1 MTRPFHRPASLP
13 GLLARYLLLTAAL
26 GILAAVLWWLGVS
39 IFINS
44 GLVLPAYSGERAA
57 LAALHDPALA
67 LNGCDRLLVLADGGV
82 RAVLDP
88 ARDALPVLQAQL
100 AALYGRISLHRLR
113 GADGCEQLV
122 MLKEEDPA

>member
-26 GILAAVLWWLGVS
+26 GILTAVLWWLGVS

-57 LAALHDPALA
+57 LAATETLPPYTAKTFA
-67 LNGCDRLLVLADGGV
+67 EAP
-82 RAVLDP
+82 LDP
-88 ARDALPVLQAQL
+88 LCRYVLFAAADSDEIIAANVSGRAL
-100 AALYGRISLHRLR
+100 
-113 GADGCEQLV
+113 
-122 MLKEEDPA
+122 